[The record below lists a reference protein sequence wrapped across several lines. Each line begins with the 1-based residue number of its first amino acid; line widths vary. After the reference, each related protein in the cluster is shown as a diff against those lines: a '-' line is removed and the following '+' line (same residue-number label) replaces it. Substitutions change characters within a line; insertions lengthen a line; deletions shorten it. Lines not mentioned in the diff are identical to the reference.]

1 MNILKKHSVI
11 ALSYFL
17 LITLLGVLL
26 RCFSVI
32 EIDFNYRHIVH
43 AHSHIALLGWVYT
56 AFMILIY
63 KLYLKKANIE
73 RKYLRVFWSTQFTII
88 GMLVTFPFTGYAL
101 FSIVFSSLF
110 IIASYFFGYLVFK
123 YTPKELKKTNS
134 YKCIQLALWYMII
147 SSIGPWALGAIMNT
161 LGESSSWYRNAIYF
175 YLHFQYNGWFI
186 LGLVGLLLRVF
197 ELKGLYIPRK
207 VFKPFFLLFN
217 IGIIVTFL
225 ISILW
230 MKLGYVIN
238 VIAGIGGL
246 FQIIAFTILL
256 KEIHKQKEQLLN
268 AFSNVLVLVFKT
280 VVILFVI
287 KLAMQIIGMIPYLAQ
302 VVSSYIDFV
311 IGYIHWIF
319 LGIVSLSLLGF
330 LELYKYLQL
339 TKRMV
344 VMYLL
349 VFLIT
354 EVLIFYKGIVVW
366 RNLNLSYYFN
376 HYLLFASM
384 LFLVLITYLF
394 VKQLRS

>member
-32 EIDFNYRHIVH
+32 EIDFNYRYIVH

-63 KLYLKKANIE
+63 KLYLKKENIE
-73 RKYLRVFWSTQFTII
+73 RKYLRIFWSTQFTII
-88 GMLVTFPFTGYAL
+88 GMLFTFPFTGYAL
-101 FSIVFSSLF
+101 FSIIFSSLF

-123 YTPKELKKTNS
+123 YTSKELKKTNS

-161 LGESSSWYRNAIYF
+161 LGESSTWYRNAIYF

-186 LGLVGLLLRVF
+186 LALVGLLLRVF

-230 MKLGYVIN
+230 MKLGCVIN
-238 VIAGIGGL
+238 VIAGVGGL
-246 FQIIAFTILL
+246 LQIIAFTILL
-256 KEIHKQKEQLLN
+256 KEIHKQKEQLFN

-280 VVILFVI
+280 VVILFFI
-287 KLAMQIIGMIPYLAQ
+287 KLVMQIIGVIPYLAQ

-319 LGIVSLSLLGF
+319 LGVVSLSLLGF
-330 LELYKYLQL
+330 FELYKYLQF
-339 TKRMV
+339 TKKMV
-344 VMYLL
+344 VMYL
-349 VFLIT
+349 VFFLIT
-354 EVLIFYKGIVVW
+354 EGLIFYKGIVVW

-376 HYLLFASM
+376 YYLLFASM

>member
-56 AFMILIY
+56 ALMILIY
-63 KLYLKKANIE
+63 KLYLKKENIE
-73 RKYLRVFWSTQFTII
+73 RKYLRIFWSTQFTII

-110 IIASYFFGYLVFK
+110 IIASYFLGYLVFK

-217 IGIIVTFL
+217 IGVIVTFL

-238 VIAGIGGL
+238 LIAGIGGL
-246 FQIIAFTILL
+246 FQIIAFIILL

-280 VVILFVI
+280 VVLLFFI
-287 KLAMQIIGMIPYLAQ
+287 KLAMQIIGVIPYLTQ
-302 VVSSYIDFV
+302 VVSLYIDFV

-330 LELYKYLQL
+330 FGLYKYLQL

-344 VMYLL
+344 VMYL
-349 VFLIT
+349 VFFLIT
-354 EVLIFYKGIVVW
+354 EGLIFYKGVVVW

-376 HYLLFASM
+376 HYLLFTSM

-394 VKQLRS
+394 VKKLRS